1 MRQRHVL
8 DVPGACGFA
17 SPSSESSLS
26 RSAIRDPCWNL
37 WEKKMMVGFIK
48 QDFAPKILVLLTP
61 MWRKTTINLEF
72 ELFWRL
78 WKKVYIN
85 SWIHLSTSLGSRSR
99 WDALA
104 EKAPTRLGDRG
115 DQVPCFIDSQLNQEQ
130 LSEFKALF
138 LERFSIY
145 QFPKRPQFFLKALS
159 SVFWLVDGFGKSPVA
174 PVGCLITNI
183 TYPWLVR
190 PDGEILPTGHRWVGS
205 GFVGQDG
212 WKYQVYGLKGGIKV
226 F

>member
-1 MRQRHVL
+1 M
-8 DVPGACGFA
+8 
-17 SPSSESSLS
+17 
-26 RSAIRDPCWNL
+26 
-37 WEKKMMVGFIK
+37 
-48 QDFAPKILVLLTP
+48 
-61 MWRKTTINLEF
+61 
-72 ELFWRL
+72 
-78 WKKVYIN
+78 
-85 SWIHLSTSLGSRSR
+85 
-99 WDALA
+99 
-104 EKAPTRLGDRG
+104 
-115 DQVPCFIDSQLNQEQ
+115 PCFIDFQLNQEQ

-145 QFPKRPQFFLKALS
+145 QFPKRPQFLLKAQS

-183 TYPWLVR
+183 SMVGSARRRDP
-190 PDGEILPTGHRWVGS
+190 PHRAQVGS